1 MGETK
6 VSPSVSTIFFVIGVI
21 GWSLL
26 TWLIFNARV
35 LKVRQQINQWKWVSQ
50 NGQLTDAMIMSKS
63 VLRKNKDYSE
73 SIILE
78 FMFDN
83 FNLTPIQT
91 KLNLVDSIP
100 HLNRYEAGNMIKVR
114 INTSDQVAMIS
125 FDGVVV
131 VPQLTFGYGL
141 TLFNMVFAVVV
152 FFIYS
157 YFSSEPGWYF
167 MSPLNPWFIAP
178 YLGILLFKMTGIIA
192 SRSTSKQLLN
202 QQLFLHGLKS
212 KAEITNKHRTGTE
225 INNQPRIQISYNY
238 VDETS
243 QTHYHT
249 IKKLVPIHE
258 ASRTNYDVLYLRE
271 DPSVHQLIEA

>member
-1 MGETK
+1 MGEAK

-50 NGQLTDAMIMSKS
+50 NGHLTDAMIMSKS
-63 VLRKNKDYSE
+63 VIKVNKDYSE
-73 SIILE
+73 RIILE

-91 KLNLVDSIP
+91 KLTVVDSKP
-100 HLNRYEAGNMIKVR
+100 HLNRFEAGNMIKVR
-114 INTSDQVAMIS
+114 LNTSNQGPMIS
-125 FDGVVV
+125 FDGVEV
-131 VPQLTFGYGL
+131 VPELTFGYGL

-178 YLGILLFKMTGIIA
+178 YLGILLFNITGIIA
-192 SRSTSKQLLN
+192 GRSSSKQLN
-202 QQLFLHGLKS
+202 THRLFLHGLKS
-212 KAEITNKHRTGTE
+212 KAEITHKHRTGTE
-225 INNQPRIQISYNY
+225 INNQPLIQISYNY
-238 VDETS
+238 VDETG

-258 ASRTNYDVLYLRE
+258 ASRTDYDVLYLRE
-271 DPSVHQLIEA
+271 NPSIHQLIEA